1 MARLTNPRRIKS
13 KRIRP
18 RYQKKEII
26 DMLKETDKSIDKQ
39 RNNNDADKQRE
50 NSKSPVIS
58 GNLQANFQKD
68 LKYYGSKEASDE
80 SFWKDLESDN
90 YWDVIKNI
98 WTKARQGD
106 LAMIKYLVE
115 NGAMERDSK

>member
-1 MARLTNPRRIKS
+1 
-13 KRIRP
+13 
-18 RYQKKEII
+18 
-26 DMLKETDKSIDKQ
+26 MLKETDKSIDKQ
-39 RNNNDADKQRE
+39 RNNNNADKQRE

-68 LKYYGSKEASDE
+68 LKDYGSKEASDE

-98 WTKARQGD
+98 WTKTNVFKIRS
-106 LAMIKYLVE
+106 
-115 NGAMERDSK
+115 N

>member
-68 LKYYGSKEASDE
+68 LKSLVLSWPL
-80 SFWKDLESDN
+80 SL
-90 YWDVIKNI
+90 
-98 WTKARQGD
+98 KAD
-106 LAMIKYLVE
+106 
-115 NGAMERDSK
+115 